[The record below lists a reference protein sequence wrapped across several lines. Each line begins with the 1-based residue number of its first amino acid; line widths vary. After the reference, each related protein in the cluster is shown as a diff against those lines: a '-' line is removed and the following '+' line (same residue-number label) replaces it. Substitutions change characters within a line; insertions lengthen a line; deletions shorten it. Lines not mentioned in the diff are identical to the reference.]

1 MGLSLY
7 VVQIE
12 DLGGVPM
19 PVLLRV
25 RTTDGEE
32 SLLRLPPQVWQKGDR
47 LISKLLV
54 LDGELESLQ
63 LDPLRETA
71 DANEANNHWPRRISE
86 ERLQLQ
92 KGWRGRRGS
101 NPMREARE
109 EAARASEQD
118 GE

>member
-1 MGLSLY
+1 MPAGREVIFHSENGL
-7 VVQIE
+7 
-12 DLGGVPM
+12 LGFGPAA
-19 PVLLRV
+19 P
-25 RTTDGEE
+25 
-32 SLLRLPPQVWQKGDR
+32 
-47 LISKLLV
+47 
-54 LDGELESLQ
+54 
-63 LDPLRETA
+63 RETA
-71 DANEANNHWPRRISE
+71 DADEANNHWPRRISE

>member
-1 MGLSLY
+1 
-7 VVQIE
+7 
-12 DLGGVPM
+12 M

-54 LDGELESLQ
+54 LDGAGEPAAR
-63 LDPLRETA
+63 PLRGAPPTPTRPTTTA
-71 DANEANNHWPRRISE
+71 SAHQRGAPAGSRRGGAVVAA
-86 ERLQLQ
+86 RTPC
-92 KGWRGRRGS
+92 GRR
-101 NPMREARE
+101 AR